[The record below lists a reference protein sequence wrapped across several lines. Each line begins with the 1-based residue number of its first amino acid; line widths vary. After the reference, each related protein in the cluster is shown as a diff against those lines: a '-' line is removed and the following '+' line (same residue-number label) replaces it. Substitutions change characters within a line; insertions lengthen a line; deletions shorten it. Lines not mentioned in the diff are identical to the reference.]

1 MTQPGWCTTTK
12 AADVIRDL
20 LARIQALEREVEDW
34 RATYRPKSALV
45 KELEAAE
52 ARVQAL
58 EAERD
63 HERHEKETVADSSKA
78 LVRYLRAEVQEFE
91 GIAAAVTQL
100 VDKWRK
106 DAKKDALY
114 GVSQPMKS
122 DREYY
127 GTVNAAFAIAQCA
140 DELAALL
147 GSRSPE
153 TKT

>member
-1 MTQPGWCTTTK
+1 MGGYSRRGRRAMGRSQEQQTPRPRRPPAEGSDSDRGDGAPVRRGPRMRGEYAMTQPGWCTTTK

-63 HERHEKETVADSSKA
+63 HERHEKETVADSS
-78 LVRYLRAEVQEFE
+78 
-91 GIAAAVTQL
+91 
-100 VDKWRK
+100 
-106 DAKKDALY
+106 
-114 GVSQPMKS
+114 
-122 DREYY
+122 
-127 GTVNAAFAIAQCA
+127 
-140 DELAALL
+140 
-147 GSRSPE
+147 
-153 TKT
+153 